1 MLPGIIYE
9 GCQVNFTYLYIHTC
23 LYIVYDF
30 TECGVCGLM
39 FRGRGG
45 GGGGG
50 GGEEGGEGG
59 GGGGGGLNVHKSF
72 YLHFQ
77 CLY

>member
-39 FRGRGG
+39 FRG
-45 GGGGG
+45 
-50 GGEEGGEGG
+50 G
-59 GGGGGGLNVHKSF
+59 GGGGGGLEVG
-72 YLHFQ
+72 
-77 CLY
+77 

>member
-39 FRGRGG
+39 FRG
-45 GGGGG
+45 
-50 GGEEGGEGG
+50 
-59 GGGGGGLNVHKSF
+59 GGGGGLEVS
-72 YLHFQ
+72 
-77 CLY
+77 